1 MNLKRYKKILAVVIR
16 KVTSKKENMK
26 EELKTL
32 LEAKYQ
38 KAFSWYNQKE
48 KEFFNAFNSGN
59 GDWVLAQREMVEA
72 WRKVDEVIQEIIALK
87 NKVGRVK
94 KKSVKT

>member
-1 MNLKRYKKILAVVIR
+1 
-16 KVTSKKENMK
+16 MK
-26 EELKTL
+26 EELKIL

-59 GDWVLAQREMVEA
+59 GDWVLAQREMVAA
-72 WRKVDEVIQEIIALK
+72 WKRVDEIIQEIIQLK
-87 NKVGRVK
+87 NKAGRIKNKFVK
-94 KKSVKT
+94 K